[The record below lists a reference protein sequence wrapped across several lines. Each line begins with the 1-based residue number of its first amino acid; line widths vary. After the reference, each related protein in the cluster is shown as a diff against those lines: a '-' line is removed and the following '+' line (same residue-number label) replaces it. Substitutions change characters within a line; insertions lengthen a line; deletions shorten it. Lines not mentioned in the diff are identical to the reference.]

1 MTNPLRKLVPA
12 PQGAGATGTAV
23 AAERPGGLSRRL
35 HDLLHANAT
44 LGPLFVL
51 ANVAVFVV
59 FVPTP
64 IAIDYASLGRASLG
78 VLLGVFLTLPQVLPA
93 FGARAQ
99 LVKSSF
105 VLWSLP
111 VWVVLGILLHLLG
124 PKYVW

>member
-1 MTNPLRKLVPA
+1 LHAIAKQWPWNGDDVTTLLTVVVPA
-12 PQGAGATGTAV
+12 LIWAGIAV
-23 AAERPGGLSRRL
+23 A
-35 HDLLHANAT
+35 LLVRGKVT